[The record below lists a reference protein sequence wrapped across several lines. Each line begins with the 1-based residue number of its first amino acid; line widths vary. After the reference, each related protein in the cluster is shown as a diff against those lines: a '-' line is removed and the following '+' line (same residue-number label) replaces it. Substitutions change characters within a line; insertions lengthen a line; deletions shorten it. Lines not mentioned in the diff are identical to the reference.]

1 MKMNE
6 FERVEIALKNFHKSM
21 ADLKDL
27 DVLINKK
34 DFTCQIG
41 EWLVASL
48 YDGERSTN
56 GIQKD
61 WDIKVGEKN
70 VQVKTHAK
78 ASTNSASWTAVKNDV
93 NADVDELIIVVFYE
107 DYKLKAFYKLPW
119 QIALR
124 KNKRSGGREVINWRD
139 IEEFKIAKENLPK
152 QQLVK
157 LFI

>member
-93 NADVDELIIVVFYE
+93 NADVDELIIVVFY
-107 DYKLKAFYKLPW
+107 
-119 QIALR
+119 
-124 KNKRSGGREVINWRD
+124 
-139 IEEFKIAKENLPK
+139 
-152 QQLVK
+152 
-157 LFI
+157 

>member
-1 MKMNE
+1 MVTG
-6 FERVEIALKNFHKSM
+6 FIGKSKLVKGPNIKKVHVGPDVWRKRSESAKQGSMLESTPLTKEHMFYNLM

-70 VQVKTHAK
+70 V
-78 ASTNSASWTAVKNDV
+78 
-93 NADVDELIIVVFYE
+93 L
-107 DYKLKAFYKLPW
+107 L
-119 QIALR
+119 
-124 KNKRSGGREVINWRD
+124 
-139 IEEFKIAKENLPK
+139 
-152 QQLVK
+152 LV
-157 LFI
+157 